1 VRRKAACI
9 PLLVPVFL
17 FPPLAGAQKHE
28 GVGPEQ
34 RPQWAGK
41 NEGKPGR
48 KSLARILKEAGLTFY
63 GHFRLDMSR
72 DSSRTNFGNTAFYVR
87 NHRAGDRDEEMNMS
101 ARHTRIGF
109 WYDGPEFHG
118 MKAKGRVE
126 IDFLG
131 KAVYGNTVTQENQP
145 GIRMR
150 HAYFTLD
157 FPGTGW
163 SLLAGQTWDV
173 FSPLCQKKI
182 NTLVGWG
189 QGNIGFR
196 RPQVRVTHRWER
208 EDSPSFEAAFALA
221 RPQARDA
228 DGKGNDDGE
237 DRGIPDLQ
245 GRLGL
250 EIPWGKKRVK
260 AGLGGF
266 YGFRELDDNPG
277 KGIRSDHYQPY
288 ALCLD
293 LDCPLGG
300 GFELLG
306 EAFYGRGLDAYRGG
320 IFQSYDTNLRKV
332 IRSKGGFA
340 NLVWKPVKAWRFVV
354 GAGVD
359 DPDDADLSSTRR
371 ARNLSIFG
379 NIVYSFYKGVFTGL
393 EVDRMRTD
401 YMNRDNRVNYR
412 VQAMIM
418 WKF

>member
-1 VRRKAACI
+1 MVKAKF
-9 PLLVPVFL
+9 VFL
-17 FPPLAGAQKHE
+17 LLSLLSPFAFGQKHE

-34 RPQWAGK
+34 RPPWKGEKGPGK
-41 NEGKPGR
+41 AE
-48 KSLARILKEAGLTFY
+48 KSLSQVLKEAGITFY

-72 DSSRTNFGNTAFYVR
+72 DSSRTNFGNTAFYVK
-87 NHRAGDRDEEMNMS
+87 NHAAGGRDEEMNMS

-109 WYDGPEFHG
+109 WYEEPRFRG
-118 MKAKGRVE
+118 MRARGRVE

-145 GIRMR
+145 GVRLR

-157 FPGTGW
+157 FLGTGW

-196 RPQVRVTHRWER
+196 RPQLRVTRRWESGKR
-208 EDSPSFEAAFALA
+208 VSWEAAFALA

-245 GRLGL
+245 GRVAL
-250 EIPWGKKRVK
+250 EIPRGKKAAK
-260 AGLGGF
+260 IGFGGF
-266 YGFRELDDNPG
+266 YGFRELDDNPA

-293 LDCPLGG
+293 MDLPLGK
-300 GFELLG
+300 GFEFLG

-320 IFQSYDTNLRKV
+320 IFQSYDTTLRKV

-340 NLVWKPVKAWRFVV
+340 NLAWKPSKAWRFVL

-359 DPDDADLSSTRR
+359 DPDDADLGPTRR
-371 ARNLSIFG
+371 ARNLSVFG
-379 NIVYSFYKGVFTGL
+379 NIVYSFYRGIFTGL

-401 YMNRDNRVNYR
+401 YMNRNNRVNYR
-412 VQAMIM
+412 VQGMIM

>member
-1 VRRKAACI
+1 MRGVTCFLFLA
-9 PLLVPVFL
+9 LVP
-17 FPPLAGAQKHE
+17 PAGLPAQSHE
-28 GVGPEQ
+28 GVGSEEKAPERG
-34 RPQWAGK
+34 RPKEGLPGK
-41 NEGKPGR
+41 SPSE
-48 KSLARILKEAGLTFY
+48 LLKELGFTFY

-87 NHRAGDRDEEMNMS
+87 NHGAGDRDEEMNVS
-101 ARHTRIGF
+101 ARHTRLGL
-109 WYDGPEFHG
+109 WYRGPEFHG
-118 MKAKGRVE
+118 MKGTGRVE

-163 SLLAGQTWDV
+163 SVLAGQTWDV
-173 FSPLCQKKI
+173 FSPLCMKKI

-189 QGNIGFR
+189 QGNMGFR
-196 RPQVRVTHRWER
+196 RPQFRVTRRWKR
-208 EDSPSFEAAFALA
+208 EGGSAFEAAFALA

-237 DRGIPDLQ
+237 DRGLPDLQ
-245 GRLGL
+245 GRVAWKTPFGGGKKKL
-250 EIPWGKKRVK
+250 EI
-260 AGLGGF
+260 GLGGF
-266 YGFRELDDNPG
+266 YGWRELDDDPA
-277 KGIRSDHYQPY
+277 KGIRSDHYQPF

-293 LDCPLGG
+293 LQCPLGR
-300 GFELLG
+300 GFSFLG

-320 IFQSYDTNLRKV
+320 IFQSYDVNLRKV
-332 IRSKGGFA
+332 IHAEGCWG
-340 NLVWKPVKAWRFVV
+340 NLVWKASKSWRFVL

-359 DPDDADLSSTRR
+359 DPDDSDLSPTRR
-371 ARNLSIFG
+371 SRNMTLFG
-379 NIVYSFYKGVFTGL
+379 NLVHSFYKGMSAGL

-401 YMNRDNRVNYR
+401 YENRNNRVNYR